1 MKNFNL
7 TIALILSVI
16 VLSIFSSFALLLEL
30 SSSLIFTVIICI
42 TYSTITIFLLT
53 IVTKSIIKKSIYHL
67 KSINDNDLTVNID
80 NTKSHIAKRILN
92 EINTIIINMKSTLR
106 SQINISL
113 DINDTSSNLKSIAES
128 SLHSIGEIT
137 TSTTVVSDNSF
148 TQCDMI
154 ETSLN
159 SVEDISL
166 SIDRMNKEMHQTITY
181 TENSIETVRKSLQ
194 SSNTIKDIIDK
205 INMLTVNTSDTMGVI
220 SNNSHEVVKMLDS
233 INNISEQTNLLA
245 LNASIEAAR
254 AGQHGRGFSVVAEE
268 VRKLAIQTNE
278 VSKNIET
285 VVNNLAKDIQNM
297 LNDINSQKTYVDT
310 SSKIIV
316 NTIED
321 FNTIDDSLSN
331 ITKRIKNVNENIEEI
346 NNNSKDVSTTLK
358 SVTDFSRQVTSEIQ
372 QISASVEL
380 QEQKTLEIHKISEH
394 LDENSLELREIVAS
408 KIMEGKMLKEAYKLR
423 NTIDWN
429 NVNNNIVTDYQT
441 TSGVDVI
448 YITNEKGEV
457 IFCNEVANI
466 GLNLLKIDPLFKDL
480 DTKPYIVTKI
490 KNRVEDEKL
499 FKFLSV
505 KDDKGRIYQVG
516 LSIDTLLKF

>member
-7 TIALILSVI
+7 TITLILSAI

-30 SSSLIFTVIICI
+30 SSSLIFTTILCVM
-42 TYSTITIFLLT
+42 YSTITIFSLT
-53 IVTKSIIKKSIYHL
+53 MVTKSIIKKSIYHL
-67 KSINDNDLTVNID
+67 KSINDNDLTVNV
-80 NTKSHIAKRILN
+80 NYTKSHIAKKILN
-92 EINTIIINMKSTLR
+92 EINTIIVNMKSTLR
-106 SQINISL
+106 KQINISL
-113 DINDTSSNLKSIAES
+113 DISKTSSNLKSIAES
-128 SLHSIGEIT
+128 SIHSIGEIT
-137 TSTTVVSDNSF
+137 ASTTIVSNNSYTQDN
-148 TQCDMI
+148 MI

-166 SIDRMNKEMHQTITY
+166 SIDSMNKEMLETINF
-181 TENSIETVRKSLQ
+181 TETSIETVRKSLQ

-205 INMLTVNTSDTMGVI
+205 INRLTVNTSDTMGVL
-220 SNNSHEVVKMLDS
+220 SNNSLEVVKMLDS

-278 VSKNIET
+278 VSKNIGT
-285 VVNNLAKDIQNM
+285 VVNNLSTDIQDM
-297 LNDINSQKTYVDT
+297 LNDINSQKSYVDT

-316 NTIED
+316 GTIED
-321 FNTIDDSLSN
+321 FNNIDDSLSH

-346 NNNSKDVSTTLK
+346 NNNSKDVSATLK
-358 SVTDFSRQVTSEIQ
+358 SLTDFSRQVTSEIQ
-372 QISASVEL
+372 QISASIEL
-380 QEQKTLEIHKISEH
+380 QEEKTLEIHKISEH

-429 NVNNNIVTDYQT
+429 TVNNNIIADYQA
-441 TSGVDVI
+441 TSGVDVV

-457 IFCNEVANI
+457 IYCNEVANI

-480 DTKPYIVTKI
+480 DTNPYVVTKI
-490 KNRVEDEKL
+490 KNRVEDGRL

-505 KDDKGRIYQVG
+505 KDDKGRIYQIG
-516 LSIDTLLKF
+516 LSIDTLLQF